1 MPNPNPA
8 EIRQARESSGI
19 SESKPPRGGFSPF
32 TIPNPEEVRTLRKRA
47 GLTQTQAATLVCAK
61 LRTWQDWEAGN
72 VKMHPGLWE
81 LFNLK
86 C

>member
-1 MPNPNPA
+1 MTNNA
-8 EIRQARESSGI
+8 NNAS
-19 SESKPPRGGFSPF
+19 PPVRGLSPF
-32 TIPNPEEVRTLRKRA
+32 TIPDPEQVRERRKLA

-81 LFNLK
+81 LFILK